1 MNKPTANHTETF
13 FTDVTSNLVAR
24 RNYSKIRTNFNPPS
38 FMGAQSESYK
48 KFLESDLERII
59 KNFFP
64 IISNSGNL
72 ELHFEKLI
80 IKKPEISEFEA

>member
-1 MNKPTANHTETF
+1 MSKEIINNFSPYFN
-13 FTDVTSNLVAR
+13 DVISKLVIR
-24 RNYSKIRTNFNPPS
+24 RNYSKVRINFTPPS
-38 FMGAQSESYK
+38 FMGAQSDSYK
-48 KFLESDLERII
+48 RFLESDLERII

-80 IKKPEISEFEA
+80 IKRPEITEFEA